1 MPALVVH
8 VRSDVAHARHAAAL
22 LTSPDA
28 ACFLGIGYMLQM
40 QTDAAPLPLLVGCGH
55 DAALAHE
62 ALRVGIKQVFAD
74 VSPTMAAK
82 LHAIA
87 AQMGAHFTAD
97 YPADAIDIG
106 NPTSLQPLHSD

>member
-1 MPALVVH
+1 
-8 VRSDVAHARHAAAL
+8 
-22 LTSPDA
+22 
-28 ACFLGIGYMLQM
+28 MLEM
-40 QTDAAPLPLLVGCGH
+40 QADAAPVPLLVGCGH

-87 AQMGAHFTAD
+87 AQMDAHFTAD
-97 YPADAIDIG
+97 YPSDIVDI
-106 NPTSLQPLHSD
+106 TSIPA